1 MEDTIVAISTSVG
14 EGAIS
19 IIRLSGHDALNI
31 ASKVFT
37 KDLTKV
43 DSHTIHYGF
52 ITSNNE
58 KIDEVLVS
66 VMKAPKTFTREDI
79 VEINCH
85 GGIATTNKVLEVLLE
100 NGARLAEPGEFTK
113 RAFLNGRIDLLE
125 AEATM
130 DLISSKAESAR
141 KISINTL
148 TGETSNLIKNLRS
161 ELVKIISNIEV
172 NIDYPEYEDIEVLT
186 NESIL
191 PDIKKFKEKLEE
203 IIKKSED
210 SKVIKEGIRVGIIG
224 RPNVGKSSLLNSL
237 LEEEKAIVTDVPG
250 TTRDIVE
257 GSLIVSGIP
266 LNIIDTA
273 GIRKTEDTVEKI
285 GVEKSLK
292 IIDTSDLL
300 IYILNNNEEITEE
313 EKEILKRG
321 TVDFYTCS
329 YYMSSCITTHEGEAT
344 VEGNLAGGAKNP
356 YLQASDWGWQIDPD
370 GLRYSLNEIYE
381 RYRIPIMVVE
391 NGLGAR
397 DEKAEDGQIHD
408 SYRIDY
414 LRRHIEAMY
423 EATEDGVDLM
433 GYTPWGCIDLVSA
446 STGEMAKRY
455 GFIYVNKFDDGT
467 GDLSREKKDSFDWY
481 KNVIATN
488 GQCL

>member
-313 EKEILKRG
+313 EKEILEKTKNKKRIIVVNKIDLK
-321 TVDFYTCS
+321 TKLNKKLLDS
-329 YYMSSCITTHEGEAT
+329 YIEISVKENIGIDKIKDEIKRLFNIGEIST
-344 VEGNLAGGAKNP
+344 NDMT
-356 YLQASDWGWQIDPD
+356 YLSNARSIA
-370 GLRYSLNEIYE
+370 LLKKSLNNINDAINEINNNN
-381 RYRIPIMVVE
+381 PIDIVE
-391 NGLGAR
+391 LSLKESWNNLGEVIGETYT
-397 DEKAEDGQIHD
+397 DELLDE
-408 SYRIDY
+408 
-414 LRRHIEAMY
+414 
-423 EATEDGVDLM
+423 
-433 GYTPWGCIDLVSA
+433 
-446 STGEMAKRY
+446 
-455 GFIYVNKFDDGT
+455 FF
-467 GDLSREKKDSFDWY
+467 SRF
-481 KNVIATN
+481 
-488 GQCL
+488 CLGK